1 MKDRTAFEIV
11 QADVFENMKCIIVDD
26 EPLAIEIL
34 ENYVGKI
41 EGLKLE
47 GTFRNAVSAFTFLQ
61 QNKVDLIFLDIQM
74 PKLSGIDF
82 LRSLKHPPKVIFTT
96 AFRDYAIEGFEL
108 EVADYLLKPIPFERF
123 LKAVAKVMHQPHTEP
138 FASAPVNS
146 KTEEDYVYFKVDK
159 KMVKTK
165 MSEILYIESIK
176 DYVKVRTI
184 DKEII
189 TQQKISYLEE
199 SLPKQHFLRIH
210 RSFIVNCDR
219 IDAYSATDI
228 EIGKF
233 HIPIGR
239 NYKNDVI
246 RLLSK
251 NVF

>member
-1 MKDRTAFEIV
+1 MST
-11 QADVFENMKCIIVDD
+11 KCIIVDD

-34 ENYVGKI
+34 ESYVGKV
-41 EGLKLE
+41 EQLQLVS
-47 GTFRNAVSAFTFLQ
+47 TFRNAVSAFTFLQ
-61 QNKVDLIFLDIQM
+61 QHSVDLIFLDIQM

-82 LRSLKHPPKVIFTT
+82 LKTLKHPPKVIFTT

-123 LKAVAKVMHQPHTEP
+123 LKAVAKVMHQQAPEAVA
-138 FASAPVNS
+138 ASPQAITKS
-146 KTEEDYVYFKVDK
+146 DEDFVYFKVDK

-199 SLPKQHFLRIH
+199 SLPKQQFLRIH

-219 IDAYSATDI
+219 IDAYSATDV

-233 HIPIGR
+233 HIPIG
-239 NYKNDVI
+239 
-246 RLLSK
+246 
-251 NVF
+251 